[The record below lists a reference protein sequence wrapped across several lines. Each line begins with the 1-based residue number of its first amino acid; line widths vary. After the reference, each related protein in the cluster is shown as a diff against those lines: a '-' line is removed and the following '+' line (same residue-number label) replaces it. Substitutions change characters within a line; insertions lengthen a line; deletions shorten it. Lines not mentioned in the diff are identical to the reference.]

1 MIVQQRGRVARQAGR
16 IVDATSVR
24 AGRWGLKIGEYI
36 NRDFHGR
43 QAKLAVFIDGTDP
56 DLLTASREDS
66 RSSAKYVQAQVGSM
80 FVALTGIYNL
90 VPHPVA
96 RQSAYAPDD
105 QSGVVQ
111 FAFEPKNI
119 IRATREYFSVE
130 VAGVMEAIRLGPR
143 RIVIASSENAA
154 QQQSLAEKISAR
166 YSLVPASSH
175 RSIIGQMDHAKQ
187 VADII
192 REAEDGW

>member
-1 MIVQQRGRVARQAGR
+1 M
-16 IVDATSVR
+16 
-24 AGRWGLKIGEYI
+24 
-36 NRDFHGR
+36 
-43 QAKLAVFIDGTDP
+43 P
-56 DLLTASREDS
+56 
-66 RSSAKYVQAQVGSM
+66 
-80 FVALTGIYNL
+80 
-90 VPHPVA
+90 
-96 RQSAYAPDD
+96 PDD